1 MHTVKIMRIRSDLL
15 DENSAKG
22 IEVIQ
27 LTSDSDVPSSH
38 VYMEAQI
45 FTPDSKRF
53 VLHRSAHS
61 HGSNQHDPKHQ
72 YLLCDIENG
81 CRLTPITDELGATAP
96 SVTPDGQF
104 MYYFVNETKLNG
116 GRLILKR
123 VRLDGTDR
131 QTVMILDTELPGTKF
146 RPSRIYSLSTISS
159 DGKRLALSGF
169 LGDGQSDGK
178 PPFGMMVFDL
188 DKATV
193 ELVIH
198 GSSWSNMH
206 PQYSR
211 SQDPETSHDIL
222 IQESHSYAANAS
234 GDITS
239 KPDGK
244 GTDIHVI
251 RDDGT
256 NFRTMPWG
264 RDGNEFCQGHQC
276 WRGRSSWAITS
287 THTHQPPEG
296 QLIEGRAVVDAGHV
310 GIKTP
315 EGIRNDLSR
324 EFPSE
329 YFYNFT
335 PDIPGQPNPSSIIIK
350 SYFYHFAT
358 DISGRKLIT
367 DAAPLDKGG
376 RIFMADLGEE
386 GKDPLRNF
394 SFLLNP
400 KCGPYQQSPKG
411 CHIHPFLSPDAT
423 MAFFNS
429 NESGISQA
437 YMIRGL

>member
-1 MHTVKIMRIRSDLL
+1 MKIRPDLL
-15 DENSAKG
+15 DKNSARG
-22 IEVIQ
+22 IEVLQ
-27 LTSDSDVPSSH
+27 LTSEDDVPGSH
-38 VYMEAQI
+38 IYMEAQI

-61 HGSNQHDPKHQ
+61 HGSNQHDAKHQ
-72 YLLCDIENG
+72 YLVCDIEDG
-81 CRLTPITDELGATAP
+81 CRLTPITEEIGATAP

-104 MYYFVNETKLNG
+104 MYYFVNETEING

-123 VRLDGTDR
+123 VGLDGSKR
-131 QTVMILDTELPGTKF
+131 ETVMVVDTELPGTRF

-159 DGKRLALSGF
+159 DGKRLALSAF
-169 LGDGQSDGK
+169 LGDGHTAEM

-188 DKATV
+188 EKASV
-193 ELVIH
+193 EVAIH
-198 GSSWSNMH
+198 GPTWINMH

-211 SQDPETSHDIL
+211 STDIEASHDIL

-276 WRGRSSWAITS
+276 WRGRSTWAITS

-296 QLIEGRAVVDAGHV
+296 QLIEGRALVDTGHV

-315 EGIRNDLSR
+315 GGIRNNLSR
-324 EFPSE
+324 EFPPE
-329 YFYNFT
+329 YYYQLA
-335 PDIPGQPNPSSIIIK
+335 PVSGGLPNPIPQSSEIVK
-350 SYFYHFAT
+350 AYFYHFAT
-358 DISGRKLIT
+358 DIAGRRIIT
-367 DAAPLDKGG
+367 DSAPLDQGG
-376 RIFMADLGEE
+376 RIFMAEFGEE

-394 SFLLNP
+394 RFLLNP

-411 CHIHPFLSPDAT
+411 CHIHPFLSPDGR

>member
-1 MHTVKIMRIRSDLL
+1 
-15 DENSAKG
+15 
-22 IEVIQ
+22 
-27 LTSDSDVPSSH
+27 
-38 VYMEAQI
+38 
-45 FTPDSKRF
+45 
-53 VLHRSAHS
+53 
-61 HGSNQHDPKHQ
+61 
-72 YLLCDIENG
+72 
-81 CRLTPITDELGATAP
+81 
-96 SVTPDGQF
+96 
-104 MYYFVNETKLNG
+104 
-116 GRLILKR
+116 
-123 VRLDGTDR
+123 
-131 QTVMILDTELPGTKF
+131 
-146 RPSRIYSLSTISS
+146 
-159 DGKRLALSGF
+159 
-169 LGDGQSDGK
+169 
-178 PPFGMMVFDL
+178 MMVFDL

-211 SQDPETSHDIL
+211 SQDPEARHDIL
-222 IQESHSYAANAS
+222 IQESHGYTANALGEIIS
-234 GDITS
+234 N
-239 KPDGK
+239 PDGK

-310 GIKTP
+310 GLKTP
-315 EGIRNDLSR
+315 GSLRNDLSR
-324 EFPSE
+324 DFPPE
-329 YFYNFT
+329 YFYQHV
-335 PDIPGQPNPSSIIIK
+335 PDIARPSNPPQQSPLIIK

-394 SFLLNP
+394 RFLLNP

-411 CHIHPFLSPDAT
+411 CHIHPFLSPDGT

-437 YMIRGL
+437 YMVRGL